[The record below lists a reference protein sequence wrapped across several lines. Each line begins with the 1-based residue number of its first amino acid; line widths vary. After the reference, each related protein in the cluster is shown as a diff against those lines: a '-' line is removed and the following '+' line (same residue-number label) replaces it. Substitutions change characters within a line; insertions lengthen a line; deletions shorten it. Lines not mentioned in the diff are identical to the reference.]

1 VFFNKS
7 FALFCVKKLYI
18 LSFYSV
24 YLVGFQVPKIR
35 LYVKTYKQ
43 GSRIASVPLRRL
55 KKLAQYKKRRW
66 DFKDGWL
73 ILEAF

>member
-1 VFFNKS
+1 MS
-7 FALFCVKKLYI
+7 
-18 LSFYSV
+18 
-24 YLVGFQVPKIR
+24 KIR

-43 GSRIASVPLRRL
+43 GSRIASIPLKRL
-55 KKLAQYKKRRW
+55 KKLAEYPKRRW